1 MIGTKQNVTRENTGI
16 PPGLSG
22 GGDVLLRVMNL
33 HKSFGGHKVLDGISL
48 EIREGD
54 VILLQGNNG
63 SGKTTLLN
71 ILTGCLEPD
80 SGVIE
85 YSVNVQPET
94 FEFPRKWWQE
104 TNPLD
109 RFLPERVV
117 QEGICRTWQDA
128 RLFSSQD
135 LVDNVIVAKAQ
146 QKGENPIK
154 ALMCLFAVRK
164 EEMSNRTSADAL
176 IATLGLNHIK
186 SESGDRVSFG
196 HAKKIALVRTIET
209 GARILLLDEPL
220 AGLDDAG
227 ARDIV
232 RSLRNWVHEKDL
244 TLVIVEH
251 AFNIPLIMSL
261 ATTVWTLD
269 RGQIVPSMTQGQKA
283 GDLADSNFLEL
294 LKNVAPEQWQVRD
307 IPLYGGAVLRKAY
320 LIANPPGPTVIEV
333 EDLVVHRGRRV
344 IVGRQVDGERVEGIS
359 FDVRLGELACLYGP
373 NGWGKTTLLEAI
385 SGVLIPTR
393 GTIKLNGKRID
404 QLPPW
409 ERTRAGISM
418 VQSRNHFFSSL
429 SVEEALRLS
438 NVAVPEQLAPLAKRK
453 MGSLSGGEKRQVA
466 LAKVAVSGGSL
477 DLLDEPFEGLD
488 QSSYRRNLSILRPHC
503 ERGMLVALPSASS
516 SFEKPSSCHRH
527 GGETD

>member
-1 MIGTKQNVTRENTGI
+1 MITAEQNVARENTEI
-16 PPGLSG
+16 PPGLSA
-22 GGDVLLRVMNL
+22 GGDVLLRITNL
-33 HKSFGGHKVLDGISL
+33 HKSFGGHKVLNGISL
-48 EIREGD
+48 EIRKGD
-54 VILLQGNNG
+54 VVLLRGNNG

-80 SGVIE
+80 SGIIE
-85 YSVNVQPET
+85 YAADAHPQT
-94 FEFPRKWWQE
+94 FNFPRKWWQE
-104 TNPLD
+104 INPLD

-128 RLFSSQD
+128 RLFTSQN
-135 LVDNVIVAKAQ
+135 LVDNIVVAKAH
-146 QKGENPIK
+146 QKGESPLK
-154 ALMCLFAVRK
+154 ALMYLFSVRK
-164 EEMSNRTSADAL
+164 EEMSNQTSAGDL
-176 IATLGLNHIK
+176 IATLGLNHVK

-209 GARILLLDEPL
+209 GAGILFLDEPL

-232 RSLRNWVHEKDL
+232 QSLRNWVHEKDL

-251 AFNIPLIMSL
+251 VFNIPLVMSL

-269 RGQIVPSMTQGQKA
+269 RGQIVSSMTQNQKI
-283 GDLADSNFLEL
+283 GDLTDLSFEEL
-294 LKNVAPEQWQVRD
+294 LKDVAPEQWQVRD
-307 IPLYGGAVLRKAY
+307 IPLYGGAVLRKAN
-320 LIANPPGPTVIEV
+320 LATNPPGPILLAVK
-333 EDLVVHRGRRV
+333 DLVVHRGRRA

-393 GTIKLNGKRID
+393 GTITLNGKRID
-404 QLPPW
+404 RLPAW

-418 VQSRNHFFSSL
+418 VQSRNHYFSSL

-438 NVAVPEQLAPLAKRK
+438 NATVPAQLAPLAQRK
-453 MGSLSGGEKRQVA
+453 MGSLSGGEK
-466 LAKVAVSGGSL
+466 KTSGFGKNRS
-477 DLLDEPFEGLD
+477 P
-488 QSSYRRNLSILRPHC
+488 R
-503 ERGMLVALPSASS
+503 
-516 SFEKPSSCHRH
+516 
-527 GGETD
+527 